1 MESGLEARLRFIG
14 VERLIPFLAGYRD
27 VIGNKYR
34 LASPGGK
41 RAVPCTWT
49 GKVLAHEPMRV
60 LAGALPFRP
69 VRGDC

>member
-1 MESGLEARLRFIG
+1 M
-14 VERLIPFLAGYRD
+14 ERLILFLAGHRD
-27 VIGNKYR
+27 AIGNKYR
-34 LASPGGK
+34 LAGPGWK
-41 RAVPCTWT
+41 RAVPGTWT